1 MKSLLEFKSIVEE
14 EKSDYSKFDVLIRAG
29 LANKA
34 QMQRIHKILDRMG
47 EEKPN
52 FNQADRM
59 IIQNMFNKMVDL
71 VSNNKQINLQARRA
85 VKEEEEFFDT
95 ISEESVEIEDPP
107 FILVLRRKS
116 IRGFPN
122 NTRVALYFNKQLN
135 KYFSIPYGS
144 KIDSG
149 IQSEEVELEE
159 EVMDTLHKIVNDKS
173 AQSVKFASGHT
184 RKVDQYTASAITNVH
199 KSLNPENK
207 KKFADMV
214 HKSPEHFIKASDFS
228 FKQHK

>member
-1 MKSLLEFKSIVEE
+1 MKSLVEFKSIVEE
-14 EKSDYSKFDVLIRAG
+14 EKSDYSKFDALVRAG

-34 QMQRIHKILDRMG
+34 QIQRIHKILDRMG